1 MVLKVNVFDLQIGDI
16 VVEDVFNEFG
26 LNLLNSNTRLT
37 AQDIAF
43 LKKHQVEYVKIQC
56 REVPRSQPQNNPHP
70 SPQESQQARS
80 NDNPICKLELTNA
93 LSPFTMMAYT
103 EAIDRMKDIFENALI
118 HDHIDPSSV
127 NAALLPLIS
136 NIKLEKDIVALL
148 LTLDSDVDYLFQH
161 SVRVCL
167 ISYFLAGWMDLPE
180 EEAKLIGKAGL
191 LHDIGKCK
199 IDPNILTKPE
209 RLTVDEFAE
218 VTKHTTYGY
227 QLIKQSLHDE
237 DIAAV
242 ALQHHERYNGLGY
255 PEARSGDD
263 IHPYAR
269 IVAVADVYSA
279 MISTRVY
286 QAKRD
291 LLYVLKEL
299 YDMSF
304 TQLDPYIV
312 QVFIRNML
320 PNFIGKKITLKDGS
334 KGTIIMTNPTDF
346 FRPLIQVGSQFIDLS
361 KQNHLQIETVL
372 MK

>member
-1 MVLKVNVFDLQIGDI
+1 MKVNVFDLQIGDI
-16 VVEDVFNEFG
+16 VVEDVFNAAG
-26 LNLLNSNTRLT
+26 LILLNANTRLT

-43 LKKHQVEYVKIQC
+43 LKKHQVDYVKIQC
-56 REVPRSQPQNNPHP
+56 TEVPRISHPQNNPHP
-70 SPQESQQARS
+70 SLQDSHQPES
-80 NDNPICKLELTNA
+80 NDNPIHKLELSDR
-93 LSPFTMMAYT
+93 LSPFTMMAYM
-103 EAIDRMKDIFENALI
+103 EATDRMKDIFENALM
-118 HDHIDPSSV
+118 HDHIDASSV
-127 NAALLPLIS
+127 NAALFPLLS

-148 LTLDSDVDYLFQH
+148 LTLDSDVDYTFQH
-161 SVRVCL
+161 SVQVCI
-167 ISYFLAGWMDLPE
+167 ISYFLAIWMDMSE

-199 IDPNILTKPE
+199 VDPHILSKPA
-209 RLTVDEFAE
+209 RLTEDEFAE
-218 VTKHTTYGY
+218 VTKHTMYGY
-227 QLIKQSLHDE
+227 QLIKRSLHNE
-237 DIAAV
+237 DLAAV

-255 PEARSGDD
+255 PDKRSGED

-269 IVAVADVYSA
+269 IIAVADVYSA

-320 PNFIGKKITLKDGS
+320 PNFIGKKVTLKDGS

-346 FRPLIQVGSQFIDLS
+346 FRPLIQVGTQFIDLS
-361 KQNHLQIETVL
+361 RQNHLQIETVL